1 MTVRRWQNVFYVW
14 DGRQYA
20 EVIDEDIRAKI
31 YRLFADQHVELPGR
45 VSVDN
50 TLDALRALSNVSSH
64 TSMPSWLRAS
74 APVPASEITAVRNGL
89 LHIPTRE
96 LLEHDARFFNGGA
109 VDVVYDT
116 GAPAPM
122 LWLKFLADAFP
133 GDQESIDAMQ
143 QWFGYLLTSDTSQQK
158 ALICVGPKRCGKG
171 TIGRVLKA
179 LLGDANYCGPTLNQL
194 GRPFGTQTLIGKT
207 LALVSDARVSGQA
220 DLQAIGE
227 AILNITGE
235 DAINVGRKGLPDW
248 VGKLT
253 TRFVLLTNILPGI
266 VDSGGAVGS
275 RFVVLKF
282 TQSFFG
288 REDPQLTS
296 KLMKELPGILNW
308 ALDGLAGLLAR
319 GAFIQ
324 PATGLAAVDELKRK
338 TTPLLG
344 FIEDELIFSSD
355 DEAYVAKDTVYA
367 RYKTWC
373 GEEGMKFVAQKN
385 NFFSELY
392 STSDG
397 RLVQYR
403 PHATDGGRISAV
415 KGARLRAH
423 PNPQETADRGAN
435 AKEFR

>member
-1 MTVRRWQNVFYVW
+1 
-14 DGRQYA
+14 
-20 EVIDEDIRAKI
+20 
-31 YRLFADQHVELPGR
+31 
-45 VSVDN
+45 
-50 TLDALRALSNVSSH
+50 
-64 TSMPSWLRAS
+64 
-74 APVPASEITAVRNGL
+74 
-89 LHIPTRE
+89 
-96 LLEHDARFFNGGA
+96 
-109 VDVVYDT
+109 
-116 GAPAPM
+116 M